1 MKAAT
6 LCSDAGALFILKLPR
21 ITRDEYLVSVIPE
34 MMLLEK
40 DGLAASCMVENMGA
54 AHAIRTL
61 IPDIVLYGATGLNI
75 FNHRSACHYSPTF
88 RSLTLS
94 PELSGDEC
102 RELVLAAQ
110 NKGCTASFALVVQGI
125 GEAMVTEDC
134 LPEPVVMCRSG
145 ERDDAFY
152 GIRDGTGR
160 IFPLWNDGE
169 CRTRI
174 GNAVETCLV
183 DHLPAIQKAGIS
195 EIVIDARGRTAAYA
209 GAMTRIYLDAME
221 EVHSGTVPANLAGQ
235 RKDQIKTLACGG
247 ITTGHFLRG
256 LKEYE

>member
-1 MKAAT
+1 MNAGM

-21 ITRDEYLVSVIPE
+21 ITRDEYLATVLTEI
-34 MMLLEK
+34 MLLYK
-40 DGLAASCMVENMGA
+40 DGHAASCMVENLGA

-61 IPDIVLYGATGLNI
+61 IPNMVLYGAAGLNI
-75 FNHRSACHYSPTF
+75 FNHCSACRHSPTF

-102 RELVLAAQ
+102 RTLVLAAQ
-110 NKGCTASFALVVQGI
+110 NKGCIASFALIAQGI

-134 LPEPVVMCRSG
+134 LLEPMVQCRSG
-145 ERDDAFY
+145 ERDDAFF
-152 GIRDGTGR
+152 GIQDGTGH
-160 IFPLWNDGE
+160 IFPLGTDGE

-209 GAMTRIYLDAME
+209 GAMTRIYRDAIE
-221 EVHSGTVPANLAGQ
+221 EVETGTDSGNRAGQ
-235 RKDQIKTLACGG
+235 LKDRIKTLAYGG

-256 LKEYE
+256 LKE